1 MLKTF
6 FLHSIF
12 PSETFDYFG
21 ENLFVECI
29 FPGGL
34 ERQTGEELFAFKLP
48 PIQCNSQT
56 VTSSPAQACKQIKAN
71 KSNQT
76 KPNQT
81 KPNQTKSNQTNKIK
95 KLK

>member
-48 PIQCNSQT
+48 PIQCNSQM
-56 VTSSPAQACKQIKAN
+56 VTSSPTN
-71 KSNQT
+71 TQT
-76 KPNQT
+76 NPNQIL
-81 KPNQTKSNQTNKIK
+81 QIRDKSETLDFCNHV
-95 KLK
+95 LEHS